1 MLNKRILALSPESA
15 GDAARIILFDWI
27 ALLCNAAAL
36 GSMAFLVGELCRA
49 SFAVRPL
56 ALAAAVILP
65 AAALRFVCTLAVS
78 GAAFRAGSRVKRGLR
93 ERIYRKLISL
103 GPSYHRRISTAEAVQ
118 LSGEGVDQLEIY
130 FGRYLAQFFYSLIA
144 PVTLFG
150 ILSFISLKIAVILLI
165 AVPLIPITIALVQ
178 GFAKKLLSKYWTS
191 YTRLGDSFL
200 ENLQGLDTLKI
211 YGADEGRHREMNE
224 HAENFRRITMGVLCM
239 QLNSITVMDI
249 IAYGGAAAAMI
260 LSFGELAAGAIDTGE
275 AFFIIMIGA
284 EFFIPMRV
292 LGSYFHIAMNGI
304 AAAGKM
310 FRLFDLKPEKGPRIV
325 PGPSGGRAAEG
336 EAAIR
341 LRDLSFAYEA
351 DRPVLK
357 NISLE
362 IPPRSFIALV
372 GESGSGKSTIAGIL
386 AGRAAPYSGQ
396 ARIGG
401 REIAD
406 LETSELM
413 PALTLVRHNSYLFA
427 GTVRDNLLM
436 GKPGASEA
444 AMKEAL
450 ERAGLREFLETRQGL
465 DTAVREGAENLSGG
479 QRQRLALARALL
491 HDTDIY
497 IFDEVSSNIDTE
509 SEERIMTAINALAR
523 QKTVLLIT
531 HRLANALRADRIAVL
546 DRGSLAAFDSH
557 EALLRQEGI
566 YARMFRRQ
574 RELEAFSSGG
584 VSR

>member
-1 MLNKRILALSPESA
+1 MLNKRILSLSPESA
-15 GDAARIILFDWI
+15 GDAVKIIVFDWI
-27 ALLCNAAAL
+27 GLLCNAAAL
-36 GSMAFLVGELCRA
+36 GFMASLVGELCRG
-49 SFAVRPL
+49 SFEVRRLVPAVS
-56 ALAAAVILP
+56 VILP
-65 AAALRFVCTLAVS
+65 AAALRFVSTLAAS

-93 ERIYRKLISL
+93 ERLYQKLVSL
-103 GPSYHRRISTAEAVQ
+103 GPSYHRRIPTAEAVQ

-130 FGRYLAQFFYSLIA
+130 FGRYLAQFFYSLLA

-150 ILSFISLKIAVILLI
+150 ILSFISLKIAVILLV

-178 GFAKKLLSKYWTS
+178 GFAKKLLSRYWTS
-191 YTRLGDSFL
+191 YTQLGDSFL

-211 YGADEGRHREMNE
+211 YGADEMRHREMNN
-224 HAENFRRITMGVLCM
+224 HAEDFRKITMRVLLM

-310 FRLFDLKPEKGPRIV
+310 FRLFDLKPPGKGPRIAPV
-325 PGPSGGRAAEG
+325 PSESRAAE

-351 DRPVLK
+351 DRPVLR

-372 GESGSGKSTIAGIL
+372 GESGSGKSTVAGIL
-386 AGRAAPYSGQ
+386 AGQAAPYSGQ
-396 ARIGG
+396 ARVGG

-406 LETSELM
+406 METGELM
-413 PALTLVRHNSYLFA
+413 SALTLVRHNSYLFA
-427 GTVRDNLLM
+427 GTLRDNLLM
-436 GKPGASEA
+436 GKPGASDIE
-444 AMKEAL
+444 MREAL
-450 ERAGLREFLETRQGL
+450 EQAGLREFLEPRQGL
-465 DTAVREGAENLSGG
+465 DRAIRERGEDLSGG

-509 SEERIMTAINALAR
+509 SEEQVMETINALAR
-523 QKTVLLIT
+523 RKTVLLIT

-546 DRGSLAAFDSH
+546 DRGSLAAFDGH
-557 EALLRQEGI
+557 EALLRQEGL
-566 YARMFRRQ
+566 YARMYRQQ
-574 RELEAFSSGG
+574 RELEAFSAGG
-584 VSR
+584 ASR